1 MKKKE
6 RRSPEEEINIIPL
19 LKAILKKW
27 WLIAL
32 AGLLLGGIAFGA
44 ARLILKPTYRS
55 GFTAYVNNQQ
65 NQSSRES
72 VTASDVNASKQIL
85 ETYIRIVGSNRVLT
99 AAAKSINMDLPF
111 SQLSKMVSAEAQ
123 GETEIIYVYVTAKD
137 PDTAYELAD
146 AIAKVSPSHMADI
159 VEGSSMK
166 IIDYPVLKTERTGPN
181 YLKYAIIG
189 FLLGALI
196 IVIKT
201 IIEYFK
207 DDKVRDEQ
215 ELETRFGIPILG
227 VIPDLMNIGKSSSSY
242 YYSNS
247 YGGYEKASRSEGKN
261 EKK

>member
-1 MKKKE
+1 MKKKDQ
-6 RRSPEEEINIIPL
+6 RSLETEINIIPILRAL
-19 LKAILKKW
+19 LRKA

-32 AGLLLGGIAFGA
+32 AGILLAGVSFGA
-44 ARLILKPTYRS
+44 ARIILKPTYRS

-72 VTASDVNASKQIL
+72 LTVSDVNASKQIL
-85 ETYIRIVGSNRVLT
+85 ETYIRIVGSNRVLS
-99 AAAKSINMDLPF
+99 AASQSIDMDIPF

-137 PDTAYELAD
+137 PQTAYELAD

-181 YLKYAIIG
+181 YLKYSILG
-189 FLLGALI
+189 FALGALI
-196 IVIKT
+196 IIIKVIVD
-201 IIEYFK
+201 YFR

-215 ELETRFGIPILG
+215 ELDSRFDISILG
-227 VIPDLMNIGKSSSSY
+227 VIPNLLDDENNPSDYSY
-242 YYSNS
+242 SKNYGYYKRTDR
-247 YGGYEKASRSEGKN
+247 GEAKD